1 MHRLILG
8 TILLGVWCIFS
19 QKASYYRPWDFLLAF
34 EQALQ
39 RVAANAAKVNEV
51 LSFIRAAFFF
61 YTSAVSWVMFHT
73 HPFLDSQLLMITL
86 NSFTIIPGYEYECE
100 LTSYQ
105 K

>member
-61 YTSAVSWVMFHT
+61 YTSAVSVMFHP
-73 HPFLDSQLLMITL
+73 HPLMITL